1 MARGQ
6 ERIAVNMP
14 IQGLAADIIKI
25 AMVKIQEFI
34 KEKHMQEDVIT
45 LIQIH
50 DELILEVKSEII
62 KEVVSLFK
70 KYNGKTRQN

>member
-1 MARGQ
+1 M
-6 ERIAVNMP
+6 I
-14 IQGLAADIIKI
+14 
-25 AMVKIQEFI
+25 KIQEFI
-34 KEKHMQEDVIT
+34 KEKYTKEDVIT

-70 KYNGKTRQN
+70 NIMENAAKLKVPLKAEVKIGNKWGEMK